1 MLTDQGPKLVEYNA
15 RFGDPETQVMMMRM
29 ESDLLPLLHAT
40 ATGTLGGHDVIWKD
54 AYALTIIMA
63 TKGYPGDYGKG
74 SEISGADGL
83 DTDDLTVFHAGTKRD
98 GGRLLA
104 NGGRVLN
111 VTALGNSVRE
121 AQDRAYRGVDAVDW
135 PEGFSRRDIGWREI
149 ARERT

>member
-1 MLTDQGPKLVEYNA
+1 M
-15 RFGDPETQVMMMRM
+15 
-29 ESDLLPLLHAT
+29 
-40 ATGTLGGHDVIWKD
+40 IWKD
-54 AYALTIIMA
+54 AYALTVIMA

-74 SEISGADGL
+74 SEINGADGL

-111 VTALGNSVRE
+111 ITALGNSVRE
-121 AQDRAYRGVDAVDW
+121 AQNRAYRGVDAVDW

-149 ARERT
+149 AREQT